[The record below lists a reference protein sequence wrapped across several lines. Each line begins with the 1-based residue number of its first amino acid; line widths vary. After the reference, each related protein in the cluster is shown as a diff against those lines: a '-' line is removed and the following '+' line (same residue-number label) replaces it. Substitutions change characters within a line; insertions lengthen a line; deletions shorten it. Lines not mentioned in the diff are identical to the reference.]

1 MLSGLPRN
9 QTEIILSFL
18 KLHSSAA
25 FQTLVDYEGYSIY
38 SKEFLPKVVDIMVIC
53 IKFAHSHPF

>member
-1 MLSGLPRN
+1 MLSDLPWN
-9 QTEIILSFL
+9 QTKIILSFL
-18 KLHSSAA
+18 KLNSSVA

-38 SKEFLPKVVDIMVIC
+38 SKGFLTKVVDITVIC

>member
-1 MLSGLPRN
+1 MLSDLPWN

-18 KLHSSAA
+18 KLNSSVA

-38 SKEFLPKVVDIMVIC
+38 SKGFLTKVVDIMVIC